1 MFDGS
6 TQGVQSN
13 ISPSIGRANSAIYG
27 YGTMSS
33 TPERHP
39 SKSLPFLCWWRQ
51 APTHQ
56 SPFCSGMHGGLASFS
71 DSALPTPTRPAS
83 EERYCSGP
91 LSEQP
96 PVGLQGRTARHTH
109 SSHHFNPGGD
119 SHPTVPCF
127 LPMQVRYVLVC
138 AASFRY
144 LGVGNSY
151 ECVCSATS
159 AFSDWS
165 VWSLRT
171 FGTNTSGIIQLPWY
185 GRSLGLPARCY
196 FSGIIGGRAGP
207 RNPP

>member
-1 MFDGS
+1 MAQCLQRLKD
-6 TQGVQSN
+6 
-13 ISPSIGRANSAIYG
+13 I
-27 YGTMSS
+27 
-33 TPERHP
+33 HP
-39 SKSLPFLCWWRQ
+39 SPYLSYVGGDKHP
-51 APTHQ
+51 PTRVLSAAACMEVSH
-56 SPFCSGMHGGLASFS
+56 PSG